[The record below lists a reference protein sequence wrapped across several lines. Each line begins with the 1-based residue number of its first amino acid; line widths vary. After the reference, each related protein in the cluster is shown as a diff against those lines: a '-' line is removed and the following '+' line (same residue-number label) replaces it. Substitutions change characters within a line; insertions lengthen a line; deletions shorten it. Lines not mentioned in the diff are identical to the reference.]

1 MVVLHFESVYLNYM
15 CIRSTITMSYVNCSV
30 ARRVL
35 DRYQN
40 EGLTLSNARVT
51 VQLVDGAVCGASLKG
66 SCAIEVMGT
75 CRTNV
80 LIVSLLKGVVDRL
93 TCQNIIRNLRV

>member
-1 MVVLHFESVYLNYM
+1 
-15 CIRSTITMSYVNCSV
+15 MSYVNCSV

-40 EGLTLSNARVT
+40 EGLTLSKARVT

-75 CRTNV
+75 CRANV
-80 LIVSLLKGVVDRL
+80 VLKDVVDQF
-93 TCQNIIRNLRV
+93 TCQNIMHSRV

>member
-1 MVVLHFESVYLNYM
+1 
-15 CIRSTITMSYVNCSV
+15 MSYVNCSV

-40 EGLTLSNARVT
+40 EGLTLNKARVT

-66 SCAIEVMGT
+66 SCAIEVMGASRADAVIDIL
-75 CRTNV
+75 CH
-80 LIVSLLKGVVDRL
+80 
-93 TCQNIIRNLRV
+93 CQKTS

>member
-40 EGLTLSNARVT
+40 EGLTLNKARVT

-66 SCAIEVMGT
+66 SCAIEVKGA
-75 CRTNV
+75 CRTNAV
-80 LIVSLLKGVVDRL
+80 LYIL
-93 TCQNIIRNLRV
+93 CHY